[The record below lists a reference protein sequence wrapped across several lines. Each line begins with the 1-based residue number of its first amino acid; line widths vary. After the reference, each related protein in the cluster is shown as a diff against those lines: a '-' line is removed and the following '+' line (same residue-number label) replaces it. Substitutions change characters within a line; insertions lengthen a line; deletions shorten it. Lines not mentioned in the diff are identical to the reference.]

1 MSEAKNEIRLD
12 AIVSAY
18 TGMTYQESVNHQVKW
33 WAAGIPTHNPIGDEC
48 CPDFSCCQPQL
59 LMGEAGRV
67 AFLKAHESGDDETRH
82 NMLMMCLGG
91 LLSDKNVYIAGEDPE
106 AKEH

>member
-18 TGMTYQESVNHQVKW
+18 AGMTYEESVNHQVKW
-33 WAAGIPTHNPIGDEC
+33 WAAGYPTHNPVGDEC

-59 LMGEAGRV
+59 LMGEKSRQ
-67 AFLKAHESGDDETRH
+67 AFLRVHVSGDDATRSQ
-82 NMLMMCLGG
+82 MLMMSLGAA
-91 LLSDKNVYIAGEDPE
+91 LSGENVYIAGDDPE
-106 AKEH
+106 ASEH